1 MHILIVTQYFWP
13 ENFRINDIALGLK
26 EKGHKVTVLTGQP
39 NYPEGKFYKGYS
51 FWGPSTEDYSGIK
64 IIRVPLIPRGKSK
77 KLELILNYLSFVF
90 FASLIAPFRC
100 REKYDL
106 IFVWQTSPVTVGLPA
121 LLIKKIKKAP
131 IMFYVLDLWPES
143 LSATGAVTSLK
154 ILKLVEKLVKFIYNG
169 CDKILVQSMAFI
181 PEITKFG
188 IEKEK
193 ILYFPGS
200 AEEVYQP
207 TIIDNNAPERK
218 NIPDGFKVM
227 FAGSIGVSQ
236 DFETILSA
244 AEKLKD
250 HKDIQWVILGD
261 GRMFPWVK
269 EQVEK
274 RELNNVHLLGRHPTE
289 SMPRYFSLA
298 DVMLIT
304 LKKEHIF
311 AVTIPAKT
319 QSYLACGKP
328 IIAALDGEGARI
340 IEEAEAGLSVPAES
354 PDKLADAVLKMY
366 KMSDNE
372 RNLMGLNARQYFEAN
387 FDRNVLLDR
396 LNMWIQNLRNK

>member
-1 MHILIVTQYFWP
+1 MHILVVTQYFWP

-26 EKGHKVTVLTGQP
+26 AKGYQITVLTGQP
-39 NYPEGKFYKGYS
+39 NYPEGKFYQGYS
-51 FWGPSTEDYSGIK
+51 FWRPDTEEYSGIK

-100 REKYDL
+100 KDKYDL

-121 LLIKKIKKAP
+121 LLLKKIKKAP

-143 LSATGAVTSLK
+143 LSATGAVTSPK
-154 ILKLVEKLVKFIYNG
+154 ILKLVENLVKFIYNG

-188 IEKEK
+188 IDKEK
-193 ILYFPGS
+193 ILYFPS
-200 AEEVYQP
+200 TAEEIYKP
-207 TIIDNNAPERK
+207 TTIDNNAPEKK
-218 NIPDGFKVM
+218 NMPDGFKVM
-227 FAGSIGVSQ
+227 FAGNIGVAQ
-236 DFETILSA
+236 DFKTILSA

-250 HKDIQWVILGD
+250 HKTIQWIILGD
-261 GRMFPWVK
+261 GRMLPWVK

-274 RELNNVHLLGRHPTE
+274 RALSNVHLLGRHPTE
-289 SMPRYFSLA
+289 SMPRYFALA

-340 IEEAEAGLSVPAES
+340 VEEAQAGVSVPAES
-354 PDKLADAVLKMY
+354 PDKLAEAVLKMY
-366 KMSDNE
+366 KMSENE
-372 RNLMGLNARQYFEAN
+372 RNIMGLNARQYSENN
-387 FDRNVLLDR
+387 FDRKLLLNR
-396 LNMWIQNLRNK
+396 LNTWIINLIQ